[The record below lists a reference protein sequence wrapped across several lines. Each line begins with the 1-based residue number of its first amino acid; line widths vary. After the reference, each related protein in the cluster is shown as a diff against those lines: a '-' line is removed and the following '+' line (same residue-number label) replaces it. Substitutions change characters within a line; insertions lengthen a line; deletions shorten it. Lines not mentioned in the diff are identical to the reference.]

1 MFRFQD
7 NSDYPEHWPHDPH
20 RPAVSALTNS
30 RRFYHRSLVK
40 AEQSGFPRLH
50 GSVCMGGI
58 FRVNCPGGGEEK
70 GPITTHPGTVGIHC
84 SCGITATVDIGAQE
98 IDEWWEREN

>member
-1 MFRFQD
+1 LHK
-7 NSDYPEHWPHDPH
+7 SE
-20 RPAVSALTNS
+20 S
-30 RRFYHRSLVK
+30 
-40 AEQSGFPRLH
+40 EQSGFPGPH
-50 GSVCMGGI
+50 GSVCMGET
-58 FRVNCPGGGEEK
+58 FRVNCPGCGKEK